1 MPGTSGHK
9 KSRATMGLAA
19 IPAVL
24 HWHLGLRPARRKVNT
39 MQCAVFVGFT
49 SSRSGITARL
59 ASTPEEHI
67 PAHLLMWRTDWNQ
80 KKFSHTR

>member
-9 KSRATMGLAA
+9 KSRRTMGLAT

-39 MQCAVFVGFT
+39 MQSAVFSGFT
-49 SSRSGITARL
+49 SGRSGSTARL
-59 ASTPEEHI
+59 ASTPEAHI
-67 PAHLLMWRTDWNQ
+67 SAQLLVWRTDWNQ
-80 KKFSHTR
+80 KKISHTR